1 MVDLVSIITPAY
13 RVAKYVD
20 RAITSVQQQTYPHW
34 EMIVT
39 DDCSTDETREIVA
52 RYVEQDRRVKLIA
65 QTTNQGPAM
74 ARNASLRQA
83 QGRFIAFLDSDDWWL
98 PTKLERQLNF
108 MHGSGVALTYTQFR
122 RVDQNGENEG
132 RLIKVPDRLTY
143 RMLLGNTAIATS
155 TAMIDRKQ
163 TGDFQMTKTYYDDF
177 ALWLKLLRE
186 GYLARALHEDL
197 MRYRILQGSV
207 SRSKV
212 NSAKKVWSTY
222 REIEGLSVARSAIH
236 FSRYACNALLK
247 YARF

>member
-1 MVDLVSIITPAY
+1 MVDLISIITPAY
-13 RVAKYVD
+13 RAAKYVE

-34 EMIVT
+34 EMILT
-39 DDCSTDETREIVA
+39 DDCSPDETREIVA
-52 RYVEQDRRVKLIA
+52 RYVEQDRRVKLITQA
-65 QTTNQGPAM
+65 TNQGPAM

-98 PTKLERQLNF
+98 STKLERQLDF
-108 MHGSGVALTYTQFR
+108 MRDSGAALSYTQFR
-122 RVDQNGENEG
+122 RVDQHGGNEG

-155 TAMIDRKQ
+155 TAMIDRKK

-186 GYLARALHEDL
+186 GHLARALHEDL
-197 MRYRILQGSV
+197 MRYRVLRGSV

-222 REIEGLSVARSAIH
+222 REVEGLSVARSSIH
-236 FSRYACNALLK
+236 FSRYAYNALLK

>member
-13 RVAKYVD
+13 RAAKYVGK
-20 RAITSVQQQTYPHW
+20 AITSVQEQSYPHW

-39 DDCSTDETREIVA
+39 DDCSPDETREVVA
-52 RYVEQDRRVKLIA
+52 RYAQRDRRVRLMA
-65 QTTNQGPAM
+65 QISNQGPAM
-74 ARNASLRQA
+74 ARNASLGQA

-98 PTKLERQLNF
+98 PAKLERQLDS
-108 MHGSGVALTYTQFR
+108 MRRSGAALSYTQFR
-122 RVDQNGENEG
+122 RVDQDGGKEG

-155 TAMIDRKQ
+155 TAMVDRKQ

-186 GYLARALHEDL
+186 GHAAKALHEDL
-197 MRYRILQGSV
+197 MRYRLLQGSV
-207 SRSKV
+207 SRSKI
-212 NSAKKVWSTY
+212 NSAAKVWSTY
-222 REIEGLSVARSAIH
+222 REIEGLGIASSSIH